1 MTNLGLLDIYKLL
14 GSVSSNLQTVQ
25 MFPWDIPRQ
34 QEQLIKTLRRMQS
47 LSLTEDDITG
57 EFLEIDESDW
67 LNLGGKVEYVLEDKY
82 IAVPTVLTFGRRRG
96 RSAADI
102 SASNKLLKT
111 VENKL
116 TSLVKHLANN
126 LERRLDEDPTPKVVK
141 VLSECLDL
149 KDIIANK
156 DNMEK
161 NADME
166 KSLKKLCDLAKYS
179 DDKKKEIEQQYKEFK
194 SRLIKIVTPG
204 SEYSE
209 VVDRDQHVLF
219 NLHSC
224 SDMCEKNCFR
234 ILHLMLK
241 ESTLF
246 TGIEEFLHLYLGCLV
261 KTHAEGI
268 AESLG
273 KYMDMGLRGGPAWT

>member
-25 MFPWDIPRQ
+25 TFPWDIPRQ

-67 LNLGGKVEYVLEDKY
+67 QNLGGKVEYVLEDKY

-126 LERRLDEDPTPKVVK
+126 LERRLAEDPTPKVVQ
-141 VLSECLDL
+141 VMSECLDL
-149 KDIIANK
+149 KDIITNK

-166 KSLKKLCDLAKYS
+166 KSLKKL
-179 DDKKKEIEQQYKEFK
+179 
-194 SRLIKIVTPG
+194 
-204 SEYSE
+204 
-209 VVDRDQHVLF
+209 
-219 NLHSC
+219 
-224 SDMCEKNCFR
+224 
-234 ILHLMLK
+234 
-241 ESTLF
+241 
-246 TGIEEFLHLYLGCLV
+246 
-261 KTHAEGI
+261 
-268 AESLG
+268 
-273 KYMDMGLRGGPAWT
+273 

>member
-1 MTNLGLLDIYKLL
+1 M
-14 GSVSSNLQTVQ
+14 
-25 MFPWDIPRQ
+25 
-34 QEQLIKTLRRMQS
+34 
-47 LSLTEDDITG
+47 
-57 EFLEIDESDW
+57 
-67 LNLGGKVEYVLEDKY
+67 
-82 IAVPTVLTFGRRRG
+82 
-96 RSAADI
+96 
-102 SASNKLLKT
+102 
-111 VENKL
+111 
-116 TSLVKHLANN
+116 
-126 LERRLDEDPTPKVVK
+126 DEDPTNKVVQAM
-141 VLSECLDL
+141 
-149 KDIIANK
+149 KDIITNK